1 MTHSFCVQHAI
12 ELKGGYKAILFQHI
26 AFMQSREYSKS
37 KGGLLEIWARR
48 PVSDLRKTY
57 PYMTTDEIVGN
68 VKKVVSM
75 GWIEEKQSDT
85 SDRAKSYRLTSL
97 GWKKAFEAIYN
108 NEVTFDQIRIAL
120 TSKGEK
126 ALSDSLHPIGNF
138 LNDYKVYNREDNN
151 SHSKESAGAYAG
163 KSAKAE
169 SDFEQQWPTETPSS
183 KVEKENPKIS
193 IAPGGEKIE
202 NAAAKKS
209 VADTENSNADEFLPG
224 VPDEWQALAKKA
236 VTPKILTFPNG
247 ERVHEIQTP
256 VEITNALYKVLTE
269 QTLICERIRR
279 EIQKPNDY
287 DLTGGFGKFL
297 ENTLSLLNEN
307 SGGYVRFS
315 DFTKHVVR
323 FAPAYIR
330 AKKIEMAKNQN
341 VEILVNNLTGQ
352 QKTALPRT
360 ANGGKWEI

>member
-1 MTHSFCVQHAI
+1 MTHSYCVEHAR
-12 ELKGGYKAILFQHI
+12 ELKGGYEAEIFQHI
-26 AFMQSREYSKS
+26 AFLQSREYSMTRGKIMD
-37 KGGLLEIWARR
+37 IWIRR
-48 PVSDLRKTY
+48 PISDFQKIYDYLTK
-57 PYMTTDEIVGN
+57 N
-68 VKKVVSM
+68 VLAGCISTVIKA
-75 GWIEEKQSDT
+75 GWIVEKSSET
-85 SDRAKSYRLTSL
+85 ADRAKSYQLTKL
-97 GWKKAFEAIYN
+97 GWQKVFEAIESG
-108 NEVTFDQIRIAL
+108 EVMFSKIDTYL
-120 TSKGEK
+120 TSRGEK
-126 ALSDSLHPIGNF
+126 ASLKNEFPSLKIR
-138 LNDYKVYNREDNN
+138 NDIKVYNKEDNN

-169 SDFEQQWPTETPSS
+169 SDFEQQWPETPSS